1 MKVKADDVV
10 QYLLDNPQFF
20 EEHAEALSNIQASNA
35 EDADK
40 VISFSGR
47 QISALK
53 DKNLKLQDK
62 MLELIN
68 FGERNDDISTKMHRI
83 SLALMTCT
91 SLDDLLHQTKFNL
104 CEDFSVPHIAIRLW
118 GISSNEGNL
127 DQPEFTATS
136 KDIHAIA
143 ENLTQPYC
151 GPHVADEIKDW
162 FGEDAAH
169 LQSFS
174 TITLRTDKVVGM
186 LVLAS
191 PEAQR
196 FNAEME
202 TLHLK
207 RLGELISTT
216 LTRFIS

>member
-1 MKVKADDVV
+1 MKADDVV
-10 QYLLDNPQFF
+10 QYLQDNPQFF
-20 EEHAEALSNIQASNA
+20 DEHADALANIQISSG
-35 EDADK
+35 EDGDK
-40 VISFSGR
+40 IISFSDR
-47 QISALK
+47 QISTLR

-62 MLELIN
+62 MLELIS

-83 SLALMTCT
+83 SLALLTCT
-91 SLDDLLHQTKFNL
+91 SLDDLLHKTKYNL
-104 CEDFSVPHIAIRLW
+104 CEDFAVPHIAIRLW
-118 GISSNEGNL
+118 NASGSENNAEQL
-127 DQPEFTATS
+127 EFTPAS

-151 GPHVADEIKDW
+151 GSHVDDEIKSW

-174 TITLRTDKVVGM
+174 TITLRTTETIGM

-207 RLGELISTT
+207 RLGELVSTT
-216 LTRFIS
+216 LTRYIS

>member
-10 QYLLDNPQFF
+10 QYLQDNPQFF
-20 EEHAEALSNIQASNA
+20 DEHAEALANIQAPNA

-40 VISFSGR
+40 VISFSDR
-47 QISALK
+47 QISTLK
-53 DKNLKLQDK
+53 DKNLKLQAK
-62 MLELIN
+62 MLELIS

-83 SLALMTCT
+83 SLALLTCT
-91 SLDDLLHQTKFNL
+91 NLNDVIHLTKYNL
-104 CEDFSVPHIAIRLW
+104 CEDFSVPHVAFRLW
-118 GISSNEGNL
+118 GISNDGDNSE
-127 DQPEFTATS
+127 QTEFSTTS
-136 KDIHAIA
+136 MEIHAIA
-143 ENLTQPYC
+143 DNLTQPYC

-174 TITLRTDKVVGM
+174 TITLRTSKVVGI

-207 RLGELISTT
+207 RLGELVSTT
-216 LTRFIS
+216 LTRYIS

>member
-1 MKVKADDVV
+1 MKADDVV
-10 QYLLDNPQFF
+10 QYLQDNPQFF
-20 EEHAEALSNIQASNA
+20 DEHADVLANIQAPNSEN
-35 EDADK
+35 ADK
-40 VISFSGR
+40 IISFSDR
-47 QISALK
+47 QISALR

-62 MLELIN
+62 MLELIS

-91 SLDDLLHQTKFNL
+91 NLDDLLHQTKYNL

-118 GISSNEGNL
+118 DISDNEGNS
-127 DQPEFTATS
+127 DQPEFTTTS

-162 FGEDAAH
+162 FGDDAAH

-174 TITLRTDKVVGM
+174 TITLRTPQTIGM

-207 RLGELISTT
+207 RLGELVSTT
-216 LTRFIS
+216 LTRYIS

>member
-1 MKVKADDVV
+1 MKADDVV
-10 QYLLDNPQFF
+10 QYLQDNPQFF
-20 EEHAEALSNIQASNA
+20 YEHADVLANIQTPNA
-35 EDADK
+35 ENADK
-40 VISFSGR
+40 VISFSDR
-47 QISALK
+47 QIATLRN
-53 DKNLKLQDK
+53 KNLKLQDK
-62 MLELIN
+62 LLELIS

-83 SLALMTCT
+83 ALALLTCT
-91 SLDDLLHQTKFNL
+91 NLDDVLHKVKFNL

-118 GISSNEGNL
+118 GISDNEGNSE
-127 DQPEFTATS
+127 QPEFTATN
-136 KDIHAIA
+136 KDIHTIA

-174 TITLRTDKVVGM
+174 TVTLRTTETIGM
-186 LVLAS
+186 LILAS

-196 FNAEME
+196 FNPEME

-207 RLGELISTT
+207 RLGELVSTT
-216 LTRFIS
+216 LTRYIS

>member
-1 MKVKADDVV
+1 MKADDVV
-10 QYLLDNPQFF
+10 QYLQDNPQFF
-20 EEHAEALSNIQASNA
+20 DEHADLLANIQAPNA
-35 EDADK
+35 EKSDK
-40 VISFSGR
+40 VISFSDR
-47 QISALK
+47 QIATLRN
-53 DKNLKLQDK
+53 KNLKLQDK
-62 MLELIN
+62 LLELIS

-83 SLALMTCT
+83 SLALLTCAN
-91 SLDDLLHQTKFNL
+91 LDDTLHKVKFNL
-104 CEDFSVPHIAIRLW
+104 CEDFSVPHVAIRLW
-118 GISSNEGNL
+118 GISDIEGNSE
-127 DQPEFTATS
+127 QPEFTVTN

-162 FGEDAAH
+162 FGEDAVH

-174 TITLRTDKVVGM
+174 TITLRTTETIGM

-207 RLGELISTT
+207 RLGELVSTT
-216 LTRFIS
+216 LTRYIS

>member
-1 MKVKADDVV
+1 MKADDVV
-10 QYLLDNPQFF
+10 KYLQDNPQFF
-20 EEHAEALSNIQASNA
+20 DEHTDLLANIQASNG
-35 EDADK
+35 ENTDK
-40 VISFSGR
+40 VISFSDR
-47 QISALK
+47 QISALR
-53 DKNLKLQDK
+53 DKNLKLQDR
-62 MLELIN
+62 MLELIS

-91 SLDDLLHQTKFNL
+91 NLDDLLHQTKFNL
-104 CEDFSVPHIAIRLW
+104 CEDFFVPHIAIRLW
-118 GISSNEGNL
+118 GISGIEGNS

-151 GPHVADEIKDW
+151 GPHVADEIKNW
-162 FGEDAAH
+162 FGEDATH

-174 TITLRTDKVVGM
+174 TITLHTPQTIGM

-207 RLGELISTT
+207 RLGELVSTT
-216 LTRFIS
+216 LTRYIS

>member
-1 MKVKADDVV
+1 MKADDVV
-10 QYLLDNPQFF
+10 QYLQDNPQFF
-20 EEHAEALSNIQASNA
+20 DEHADVLANIQAPIA
-35 EDADK
+35 ENADK
-40 VISFSGR
+40 VISFSDR
-47 QISALK
+47 QISTLRN
-53 DKNLKLQDK
+53 KNLKLQDK
-62 MLELIN
+62 LLELIS

-83 SLALMTCT
+83 SLTLLTCT
-91 SLDDLLHQTKFNL
+91 NLDDILHKVKFNL

-118 GISSNEGNL
+118 GISDTEGNSE
-127 DQPEFTATS
+127 QPEFTTTS

-143 ENLTQPYC
+143 EKLTQPYC

-162 FGEDAAH
+162 FGEDAVH

-174 TITLRTDKVVGM
+174 IITLRTTEAIGM

-196 FNAEME
+196 FNPEME

-207 RLGELISTT
+207 RLGELVSTT
-216 LTRFIS
+216 LTRYIS